1 MNPHFNFNALQT
13 VIRVLQKGE
22 LSTGTE
28 YLFKISKLQRRILE
42 STKREFIEINEEIE
56 ILNLYLDI
64 EMARFSKKLTID
76 FHVDEDLDEDTQE
89 IPPMIVQPLIE
100 NAIWH
105 GLSDDRVTNKKL
117 TISFKANRNQLIV
130 SVSDNGL
137 GMDLKNMN
145 NRSENSNHNSIGI
158 KNIIQRIENLNSTVK
173 KYSFSLNFASSMDV
187 GSSGTTVTYIQTF
200 RT

>member
-1 MNPHFNFNALQT
+1 M
-13 VIRVLQKGE
+13 
-22 LSTGTE
+22 
-28 YLFKISKLQRRILE
+28 
-42 STKREFIEINEEIE
+42 
-56 ILNLYLDI
+56 
-64 EMARFSKKLTID
+64 
-76 FHVDEDLDEDTQE
+76 
-89 IPPMIVQPLIE
+89 
-100 NAIWH
+100 
-105 GLSDDRVTNKKL
+105 
-117 TISFKANRNQLIV
+117 NQLIV
-130 SVSDNGL
+130 IVSDNGL